1 MKRLVIVSSF
11 AIATAALWVH
21 CKSGKNTINNNNNV
35 AQVSKKMTRTKMASG
50 LEYEIIQEG
59 AGANPQKGNLV
70 TVHYTGWLNEND
82 QPGKQFDSSHKRNQ
96 PFQFYIGM
104 GQVIKGW
111 DEGVMGMKIGEKRR
125 LYIPAA
131 LGYGARGAGAVIPGN
146 ADLIFDVE
154 LIKVN

>member
-11 AIATAALWVH
+11 ALAMAALLVH
-21 CKSGKNTINNNNNV
+21 AKVGKNTTNNNNNV
-35 AQVSKKMTRTKMASG
+35 AQAGKKMTRIKMASG
-50 LEYEIIQEG
+50 LEYEIVRDGDG
-59 AGANPQKGNLV
+59 ASPKKGDLV
-70 TVHYTGWLNEND
+70 TVHYTGWLNDNGQE
-82 QPGKQFDSSHKRNQ
+82 GKLFDSSHKRNQ

>member
-1 MKRLVIVSSF
+1 MKRIVIVSSF
-11 AIATAALWVH
+11 ALAMAALLVH
-21 CKSGKNTINNNNNV
+21 AKVGKNTINNNNNV
-35 AQVSKKMTRTKMASG
+35 AQASKKMTRIRMASG
-50 LEYEIIQEG
+50 LEYEILEEG
-59 AGANPQKGNLV
+59 TGASPQKGNLV
-70 TVHYTGWLNEND
+70 TVHYTGWLNDND
-82 QPGKQFDSSHKRNQ
+82 QAGKQFDSSHKRNQ

-111 DEGVMGMKIGEKRR
+111 DEGVIGMKIGEKRR

-154 LIKVN
+154 LIKVD

>member
-1 MKRLVIVSSF
+1 MKRIVIISSF
-11 AIATAALWVH
+11 ALAMAALLVH
-21 CKSGKNTINNNNNV
+21 AKVGKNTIYNNNNV
-35 AQVSKKMTRTKMASG
+35 AQASKKMTRTKMASG
-50 LEYEIIQEG
+50 LEYEILEEG
-59 AGANPQKGNLV
+59 TGASPQKGNLV
-70 TVHYTGWLNEND
+70 TVHYTGWLNDNG
-82 QPGKQFDSSHKRNQ
+82 QAGKQFDSSHNRHQ

-154 LIKVN
+154 LIKVD